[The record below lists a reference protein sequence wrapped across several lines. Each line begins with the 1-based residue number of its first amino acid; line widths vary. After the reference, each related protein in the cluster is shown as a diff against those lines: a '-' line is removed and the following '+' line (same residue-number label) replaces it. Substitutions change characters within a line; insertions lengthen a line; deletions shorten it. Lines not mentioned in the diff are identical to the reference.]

1 MIGYEIGYE
10 MGSLARVYSTAK
22 HLWWRISSMS
32 E

>member
-22 HLWWRISSMS
+22 TSLVENFKH